1 MIIYLLCCRLII
13 RIFCWLCSLN
23 KLTKLVTG
31 GLIALIGAITAVWL
45 HTPLPWMLGPLLF
58 IAISRMAAAP
68 VASSANLRYL
78 GQWGIGVSLGLYFT
92 PHVVGVIAQNIW
104 PILAGMFFAICL
116 GLYGTFIFRKF
127 GGVDLKTAWF
137 SSAIGGA
144 SEMTTLSEKY
154 GGRADLVAS
163 AHSLRILTVVVVIPI
178 ALQIW
183 GVAGTDSSLPG
194 PKLVDT
200 GGLIILALLTASSA
214 LLAGFFKMP
223 NGWVL
228 GPMFVAM
235 GLTMSGIELSAL
247 PDFVSKTGQLLIG
260 WSLGDKF
267 RPGFFRVAPKFLLS
281 VVFCSISSIL
291 LALCFALLLD
301 QITPIPLATLLL
313 GLAPGGIAE
322 MAITAKV
329 LQLGVPLVTAFQVTR
344 MALVVIVTGPL
355 FKVLILK
362 HCKD

>member
-1 MIIYLLCCRLII
+1 M
-13 RIFCWLCSLN
+13 
-23 KLTKLVTG
+23 KLAVG
-31 GLIALIGAITAVWL
+31 GVIALIGAIVAVWMQ
-45 HTPLPWMLGPLLF
+45 TPLPWMLGPLIF
-58 IAISRMAAAP
+58 IAISKIAAAP
-68 VASSANLRYL
+68 IISSANLRYV

-92 PHVVGVIAQNIW
+92 PYVVGVIAQNIW
-104 PILAGMFFAICL
+104 PILAGMGFAICL
-116 GLYGTFIFRKF
+116 GLYGTFVFSKL

-144 SEMTTLSEKY
+144 SEMTSLSERY
-154 GGRADLVAS
+154 GGRSDLVAS
-163 AHSLRILTVVVVIPI
+163 AHSLRILTVVVVIPF

-183 GVAGTDSSLPG
+183 GVVGSDASLPG
-194 PKLVDT
+194 PKTVNY
-200 GGLIILALLTASSA
+200 GGLIILAAVTASSA
-214 LLAGFFKMP
+214 LIAGYFKMP

-267 RPGFFRVAPKFLLS
+267 RPGFFRVAPRFLLS
-281 VVFCSISSIL
+281 VIFCSISSIL
-291 LALCFALLLD
+291 LALGFALLLD
-301 QITPIPLATLLL
+301 QMTDIPLATLLL
-313 GLAPGGIAE
+313 GIAPGGIAE

-329 LQLGVPLVTAFQVTR
+329 LQLGVPLVTSFQVTR

-355 FKVLILK
+355 YKYFVQK
-362 HCKD
+362 HCVDG

>member
-1 MIIYLLCCRLII
+1 MRLG
-13 RIFCWLCSLN
+13 
-23 KLTKLVTG
+23 TG
-31 GLIALIGAITAVWL
+31 GLIALIGAIVAVWL

-58 IAISRMAAAP
+58 VAISRMASAP
-68 VASSANLRYL
+68 VSSSANLRYL

-92 PHVVGVIAQNIW
+92 PHVIGVIAQNIW
-104 PILAGMFFAICL
+104 PILAGMLFAVCL
-116 GLYGTFIFRKF
+116 GVYGTLVFRKL

-144 SEMTTLSEKY
+144 SEMTALSERY

-183 GVAGTDSSLPG
+183 GVVGTDTSLPG
-194 PKLVDT
+194 PKVVNF
-200 GGLIILALLTASSA
+200 GGLAILAGLTASSA
-214 LLAGFFKMP
+214 LFAGYFKMP

-247 PDFVSKTGQLLIG
+247 PDYVSKTGQLLIG

-267 RPGFFRVAPKFLLS
+267 RPGFFRVAPRFLLS
-281 VVFCSISSIL
+281 VVFCSISSIF
-291 LALCFALLLD
+291 LAFCFALILD
-301 QITPIPLATLLL
+301 QTTTIPLATLLL

-344 MALVVIVTGPL
+344 MALVVIITGPL
-355 FKVLILK
+355 YKYFVIRY
-362 HCKD
+362 CKD

>member
-1 MIIYLLCCRLII
+1 MRLG
-13 RIFCWLCSLN
+13 
-23 KLTKLVTG
+23 TG
-31 GLIALIGAITAVWL
+31 GLIALIGAIVAVWL

-58 IAISRMAAAP
+58 VAISRMASAP
-68 VASSANLRYL
+68 VSSSANLRYL

-92 PHVVGVIAQNIW
+92 PHVIGVIAQNIW
-104 PILAGMFFAICL
+104 PILAGMLFAVCL
-116 GLYGTFIFRKF
+116 GVYGTVVFRKL

-144 SEMTTLSEKY
+144 SEMTALSERY

-183 GVAGTDSSLPG
+183 GVVGTDTSLPG
-194 PKLVDT
+194 PKVVNL
-200 GGLIILALLTASSA
+200 GGLATLAVLTASSA
-214 LLAGFFKMP
+214 LLAGYFKMP

-235 GLTMSGIELSAL
+235 GLTMSGIDLSAL

-267 RPGFFRVAPKFLLS
+267 RPGFFRVAPRFLLS
-281 VVFCSISSIL
+281 VVFCSISSIF
-291 LALCFALLLD
+291 LAFCFALVLN
-301 QITPIPLATLLL
+301 QTTVIPLATLLL

-344 MALVVIVTGPL
+344 MALVVIITGPL
-355 FKVLILK
+355 FKYFVVK
-362 HCKD
+362 YCKDD

>member
-1 MIIYLLCCRLII
+1 M
-13 RIFCWLCSLN
+13 SLG
-23 KLTKLVTG
+23 TG
-31 GLIALIGAITAVWL
+31 GLIALTGAIVAVWL
-45 HTPLPWMLGPLLF
+45 HTPLPWMLGSLLF
-58 IAISRMAAAP
+58 VAISRMASAP
-68 VASSANLRYL
+68 VSSSANLRYL

-92 PHVVGVIAQNIW
+92 PHVIGVIAQNIW
-104 PILAGMFFAICL
+104 PILAGMLFAVCL
-116 GLYGTFIFRKF
+116 GVYGTIVFRKL

-144 SEMTTLSEKY
+144 SEMTALSERY

-183 GVAGTDSSLPG
+183 GVVGTDSSLPG
-194 PKLVDT
+194 PKVINY
-200 GGLIILALLTASSA
+200 GGLAILAVLTASSA
-214 LLAGFFKMP
+214 LLAGYIKMP

-267 RPGFFRVAPKFLLS
+267 RPGFFRVAPRFLLS
-281 VVFCSISSIL
+281 VVFCSISSIF
-291 LALCFALLLD
+291 LAFCFALILE
-301 QITPIPLATLLL
+301 QTTVIPLATLLL

-344 MALVVIVTGPL
+344 MALVVIITGPL
-355 FKVLILK
+355 FKYFVVK
-362 HCKD
+362 YCKD

>member
-1 MIIYLLCCRLII
+1 MRLA
-13 RIFCWLCSLN
+13 
-23 KLTKLVTG
+23 VG
-31 GLIALIGAITAVWL
+31 GVIALIGAIIAVWM
-45 HTPLPWMLGPLLF
+45 HTPLPWMLGPLFF
-58 IAISRMAAAP
+58 IAISRMASAP
-68 VASSANLRYL
+68 ISSSANLRCL

-92 PHVVGVIAQNIW
+92 PYVIGVIAQNMW
-104 PILAGMFFAICL
+104 PIIAGMVFAICL

-144 SEMTTLSEKY
+144 SEMTSLSERY
-154 GGRADLVAS
+154 GGRSELVAS

-178 ALQIW
+178 ALQLW
-183 GVAGTDSSLPG
+183 GVVGTDNSLPG
-194 PKLVDT
+194 PKIVDY
-200 GGLIILALLTASSA
+200 GGLAVLAVATASSA
-214 LLAGFFKMP
+214 LLAGYLKMP

-267 RPGFFRVAPKFLLS
+267 RPGFFRLAPRFLLS
-281 VVFCSISSIL
+281 VVFCSISSIV
-291 LALCFALLLD
+291 LALGFALVLD
-301 QITPIPLATLLL
+301 KMTPIPLATLLL

-344 MALVVIVTGPL
+344 MALVVIVTGPV
-355 FKVLILK
+355 FKYFVQK
-362 HCKD
+362 HCVEDE

>member
-1 MIIYLLCCRLII
+1 MRLG
-13 RIFCWLCSLN
+13 
-23 KLTKLVTG
+23 TG
-31 GLIALIGAITAVWL
+31 GLIALIGAIVAVWL

-58 IAISRMAAAP
+58 VAISRMASTP
-68 VASSANLRYL
+68 VSSSANLRYL

-92 PHVVGVIAQNIW
+92 PHVISVIAQNIW
-104 PILAGMFFAICL
+104 PILAGMLFAVCL
-116 GLYGTFIFRKF
+116 GVYGTVVFRKL

-144 SEMTTLSEKY
+144 SEMTALSERY
-154 GGRADLVAS
+154 GGRPDLVAS

-183 GVAGTDSSLPG
+183 GVVGSDTSLPG
-194 PKLVDT
+194 PKVVNL
-200 GGLIILALLTASSA
+200 GGLALLAVLTASSA
-214 LLAGFFKMP
+214 LLAGYFKMP

-267 RPGFFRVAPKFLLS
+267 RPGFFRVAPRFLLS
-281 VVFCSISSIL
+281 VVFCSISSIF
-291 LALCFALLLD
+291 LAFCFALVLD
-301 QITPIPLATLLL
+301 QTTVIPLATLLL

-329 LQLGVPLVTAFQVTR
+329 LQLGVPLVTALQVTR
-344 MALVVIVTGPL
+344 MALVVIITGPL
-355 FKVLILK
+355 YKYFVVKY
-362 HCKD
+362 CKDE

>member
-1 MIIYLLCCRLII
+1 MRLAI
-13 RIFCWLCSLN
+13 
-23 KLTKLVTG
+23 G
-31 GLIALIGAITAVWL
+31 GVIALIGAIIARWL
-45 HTPLPWMLGPLLF
+45 QTPLPWMLGPLLF
-58 IAISRMAAAP
+58 IAISRMASVP
-68 VASSANLRYL
+68 IYSSSNLRNL

-92 PHVVGVIAQNIW
+92 PHVVGVIGHNIW
-104 PILAGMFFAICL
+104 PILAGMAFAICL
-116 GLYGTFIFRKF
+116 GLYGTFIFHKL

-144 SEMTTLSEKY
+144 SEMTSLSEKY

-163 AHSLRILTVVVVIPI
+163 AHSLRTLTVVIVIPF

-183 GVAGTDSSLPG
+183 GVAGTDASLPG
-194 PKLVDT
+194 PKIVNY
-200 GGLIILALLTASSA
+200 GGLLILAVLTASSA
-214 LLAGFFKMP
+214 LVAGYFKMP

-247 PDFVSKTGQLLIG
+247 PDFVSQTGQLLIG

-267 RPGFFRVAPKFLLS
+267 RPGFFRAAPRFLLS
-281 VVFCSISSIL
+281 VIFCSVSSLL
-291 LALCFALLLD
+291 LAFGFAVLLD
-301 QITPIPLATLLL
+301 QITDISLATLLL

-329 LQLGVPLVTAFQVTR
+329 LQLGVPLVTAFQVMR
-344 MALVVIVTGPL
+344 MALVVIITGPL
-355 FKVLILK
+355 YKAFVQK
-362 HCKD
+362 HCVVDKQ

>member
-1 MIIYLLCCRLII
+1 MKLL
-13 RIFCWLCSLN
+13 
-23 KLTKLVTG
+23 TG
-31 GLIALIGAITAVWL
+31 GVIALIGAIVAIWL
-45 HTPLPWMLGPLLF
+45 HTPLPWMLGPLVF
-58 IAISRMAAAP
+58 IAISRMASAP
-68 VASSANLRYL
+68 VVSSAKLRYL
-78 GQWGIGVSLGLYFT
+78 GQWGIGISLGLYFT
-92 PHVVGVIAQNIW
+92 PHVVGVISLNIW
-104 PILAGMFFAICL
+104 PILAGMLFAICL
-116 GLYGTFIFRKF
+116 GLYGTLVFRKL
-127 GGVDLKTAWF
+127 GGVDLRTAWF

-144 SEMTTLSEKY
+144 SEMTALSERY

-183 GVAGTDSSLPG
+183 GVVGTDASQPG
-194 PKLVDT
+194 PKVVNL
-200 GGLIILALLTASSA
+200 GGLAILAALTASSA

-235 GLTMSGIELSAL
+235 GLTMAGIELSAL
-247 PDFVSKTGQLLIG
+247 PDFVSKMGQLLIG

-267 RPGFFRVAPKFLLS
+267 RPGFFRVAPRFLLS
-281 VVFCSISSIL
+281 VVFCSVSSIF
-291 LALCFALLLD
+291 LAFCFALLLD
-301 QITPIPLATLLL
+301 QTTNIPLATLLL

-355 FKVLILK
+355 FKFFVLK